1 MSSRSGKS
9 TVQPTCSFCK
19 EAHVGFEYIQG
30 KKVVK
35 CPTLLNTVC
44 PYCREKGHT
53 QKNCVVRQKDEALSM
68 RHDKYKERLK
78 RTEEFEQQQKAK
90 KLTTSNKAT
99 SLKSTFS
106 ALVDSD
112 SDSDLSTEKAAAPVK
127 AKGKGKKEKEVV
139 QVKSKPTF
147 AELFQQELEAVNEP
161 FNEPW
166 YPNPMFP
173 IEQQIPLPEEVA
185 TSTMMVLERAK
196 PKKEATVKKA
206 FVNWADV
213 ESDSDED

>member
-1 MSSRSGKS
+1 MSRSN
-9 TVQPTCSFCK
+9 VQIPSCSFCK

-30 KKVVK
+30 KKVTR
-35 CPTLLNTVC
+35 CPTLLNALC

-53 QKNCVVRQKDEALSM
+53 QKNCVARQKDEALSKQ
-68 RHDKYKERLK
+68 HEKYRDRLK
-78 RTEEFEQQQKAK
+78 RTEEFEQQKAQKSA
-90 KLTTSNKAT
+90 TSNKSA

-106 ALVDSD
+106 ALVDSESDND
-112 SDSDLSTEKAAAPVK
+112 SESSTEKPAAPAPKVN
-127 AKGKGKKEKEVV
+127 
-139 QVKSKPTF
+139 KPTF

-173 IEQQIPLPEEVA
+173 LEQQIPLPEEKEVVA
-185 TSTMMVLERAK
+185 STMMVLERA
-196 PKKEATVKKA
+196 PKKEAAPKKKG

-213 ESDSDED
+213 DSDSEDED